1 MSDSTR
7 YGLACSKLWIEDLAE
22 RLQHS
27 VGREFVLFQKKSEL
41 TAEALRT
48 HGIETV
54 FFPHWSYI
62 LPQEIYGSFEC
73 VMFHMTDLPYGRG
86 GSPLQNLIVRGHRE
100 TKISCFR
107 CDGGIDTGPVYFKE
121 PLSLDGSAKE
131 IFRRATER
139 IEAMIVRFITERPS
153 PVAQQGEPVAFQRRT
168 PAQSDLRLAKS
179 VEQAFD
185 MIRMLDADGYPH
197 AFVDVGSFR
206 IEFRDARVEADGSV
220 SATARLVTR

>member
-1 MSDSTR
+1 MSTSTR

-22 RLQHS
+22 RLQHR
-27 VGREFVLFQKKSEL
+27 VGCEFVLFQKKSEL
-41 TAEALRT
+41 TPEALRQ

-54 FFPHWSYI
+54 FFPHWSFI
-62 LPQEIYGSFEC
+62 LPRDIYDSFEC

-107 CDGGIDTGPVYFKE
+107 CDGGIDTGPIYFKE
-121 PLSLDGSAKE
+121 PLSLEGSAKE

-139 IEAMIVRFITERPS
+139 IESMIVRWITERPT

-168 PAQSDLRLAKS
+168 PEQSDLSPVTS

-197 AFVDVGSFR
+197 AFIDTGSLR
-206 IEFRDARVEADGSV
+206 IEFRDARIEADGSV
-220 SATARLVTR
+220 SARARLVLR